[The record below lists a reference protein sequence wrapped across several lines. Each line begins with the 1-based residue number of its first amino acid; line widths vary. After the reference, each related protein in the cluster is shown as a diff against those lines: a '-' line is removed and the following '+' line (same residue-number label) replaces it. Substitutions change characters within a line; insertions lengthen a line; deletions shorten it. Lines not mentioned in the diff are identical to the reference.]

1 MTKKKEHIER
11 GIEIAVHILTWCYIF
26 LSPLMFKRSGESIN
40 WPHFL
45 HGSLLPL
52 MVCIAFYTNYLLLV
66 PRILLKQHKLNLFL
80 FLNLIIFCTYQIIVE
95 FQGFL
100 FSHGYISPP
109 TPPALPKGVEPYFPP
124 KAYFIL
130 RGFLTFAFTVGVSVA
145 LRTSMNWRKSEKERA
160 ESELQRSLAELK
172 NLKNQ
177 INPHFLLNTLNN
189 IYALTTF
196 DHEKAQRAITRLS
209 SLLRY
214 MLYDN
219 QAEWVTLNQEI
230 EFLKSYIALMRLRVM
245 ANVEIKTYFEVPEQ
259 ENMPIAPLI
268 FISLVENAF
277 KHGVSPTEKSFV
289 HVSLQASRERIV
301 FRCINSYFPKDA
313 NDKSPGGIGLQQVER
328 RLALSYPGRYVQT
341 CGLSEKGDVYI
352 SEIIITNK
360 QLK

>member
-11 GIEIAVHILTWCYIF
+11 SIEIAVHILTWCYIF
-26 LSPLMFKRSGESIN
+26 LSPLMFKRNGESIN
-40 WPHFL
+40 WLHFL

-52 MVCIAFYTNYLLLV
+52 MVCIAFYANYFLFV
-66 PRILLKQHKLNLFL
+66 PRILLKRHKLDLFL
-80 FLNLIIFCTYQIIVE
+80 FLNLIIFCIYQFIVE

-100 FSHGYISPP
+100 FSHGYLTPPIPP
-109 TPPALPKGVEPYFPP
+109 TPPKDVRPYFPP

-145 LRTSMNWRKSEKERA
+145 LRISMNWRKSEQDRA

-189 IYALTTF
+189 IYALTSF

-219 QAEWVTLNQEI
+219 QTEWVTLKQEI

-245 ANVEIKTYFEVPEQ
+245 ANVEIKTYFEVPEH

-289 HVSLQASRERIV
+289 HISLQANNERIV

-313 NDKSPGGIGLQQVER
+313 NDKSPGGIGLQQVEK
-328 RLALSYPGRYVQT
+328 RLALSYPGRHVQT
-341 CGLSEKGDVYI
+341 CGLSENGQVYV